1 MKTDAHAQ
9 LEPAV
14 EIRPGVFRPDW
25 SAVTKPRAR
34 EALAGRLAARAGL
47 LDKWSHRLDANDD
60 LVWRA
65 ILQFY
70 GDHGQ
75 PPQIADI
82 AGEIGFEID
91 HVETALRALDSNDL
105 IGLDRDSG
113 QIRLAYPFTE
123 AVTAHRV
130 DLNGHTLHALC
141 AIDALGA
148 ADMYG
153 ADISISSPCRHC
165 GSQIEVT
172 TTADGRAPKSVA
184 PAGAVVWYDFAYD
197 GCAAGS
203 CCPSIAFFCSDA
215 HLQQWLDVQT
225 PRRDGTGLTVDEA
238 LEVGRAIF
246 GPVLT
251 DPLSDTLR

>member
-65 ILQFY
+65 ILRFY

-75 PPQIADI
+75 PPQIPDI
-82 AGEIGFEID
+82 AAETRFEVD
-91 HVETALRALDSNDL
+91 HVGTALRALQSSDL
-105 IGLDRDSG
+105 IGLDRDSA

-130 DLNGHTLHALC
+130 ELNGHTLHALC

-172 TTADGRAPKSVA
+172 TTEDGRAPKSVA

-203 CCPSIAFFCSDA
+203 CCPAIAFFCSDA
-215 HLQQWLDVQT
+215 HLQQWLDAQT